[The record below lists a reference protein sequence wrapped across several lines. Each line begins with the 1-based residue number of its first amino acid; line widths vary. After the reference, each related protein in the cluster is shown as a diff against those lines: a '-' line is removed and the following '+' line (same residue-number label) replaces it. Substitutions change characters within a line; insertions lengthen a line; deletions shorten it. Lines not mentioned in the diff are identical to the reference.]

1 MGLKCERTEATH
13 KKHLTNFKLYAIIG
27 PERKEVSQPVTY
39 AQIQA
44 EYDAYCEKCLK
55 EGKIPKDF
63 WSWSAGEE

>member
-1 MGLKCERTEATH
+1 M
-13 KKHLTNFKLYAIIG
+13 
-27 PERKEVSQPVTY
+27 TY

-44 EYDAYCEKCLK
+44 EYDAYCERCLE

>member
-1 MGLKCERTEATH
+1 
-13 KKHLTNFKLYAIIG
+13 LTNSKPYDIIQS
-27 PERKEVSQPVTY
+27 EREEVSQSMTY

-44 EYDAYCEKCLK
+44 EYDAYCEKCLE